1 MNQYEEKAIQY
12 HGGNFNCAQA
22 MALAFKD
29 KLGLDEDTLLKL
41 ASPFGGGMAG
51 MGEICGIINSMFMI
65 WGLKYGYSN
74 DPTSEEKRAHNKA
87 LRALAE
93 QFRAEN
99 GSINCRELIAMQKET
114 GGSCASRVGSGARIL
129 AEAMQAKDA
138 QDAQDAS

>member
-1 MNQYEEKAIQY
+1 MNQYEEKAIEY
-12 HGGNFNCAQA
+12 HSGNYNCAQA

-29 KLGLDEDTLLKL
+29 QLELDGDTLLKL
-41 ASPFGGGMAG
+41 TSSFGGGMGG

-74 DPTSEEKRAHNKA
+74 NPTSEEKRAHNKA

-93 QFRAEN
+93 KFKAEN

-114 GGSCASRVGSGARIL
+114 GGSCATCVGSGARIL
-129 AEAMQAKDA
+129 AEAMEAMDA
-138 QDAQDAS
+138 R